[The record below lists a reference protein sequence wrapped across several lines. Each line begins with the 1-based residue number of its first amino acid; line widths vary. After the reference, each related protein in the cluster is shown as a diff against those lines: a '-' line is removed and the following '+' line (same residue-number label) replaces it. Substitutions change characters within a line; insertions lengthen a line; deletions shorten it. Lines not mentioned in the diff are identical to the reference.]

1 MFTWIYRDSGP
12 AACMVIAIL
21 FALPMPQRVLCQL
34 VPEVNCREWVT
45 GRGCKSSVRSL
56 LLLVL
61 YEIKKASKLACEEIF
76 AHSII
81 MSEALNF
88 IQEK

>member
-1 MFTWIYRDSGP
+1 M
-12 AACMVIAIL
+12 
-21 FALPMPQRVLCQL
+21 
-34 VPEVNCREWVT
+34 
-45 GRGCKSSVRSL
+45 